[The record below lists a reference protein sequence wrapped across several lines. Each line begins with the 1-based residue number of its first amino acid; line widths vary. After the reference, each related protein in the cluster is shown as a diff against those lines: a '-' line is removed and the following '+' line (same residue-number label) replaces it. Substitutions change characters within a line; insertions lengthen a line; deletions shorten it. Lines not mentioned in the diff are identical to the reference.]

1 VLARE
6 LGSTRSRPFWP
17 TRVNL
22 TAAMVLVFFFVAA
35 IFEYIV
41 HGIRRDTTNQF
52 EHPTSAL
59 TVGMI
64 ALINGEVGGFAVLLA
79 GFIAGQLF

>member
-1 VLARE
+1 VE
-6 LGSTRSRPFWP
+6 LSAWP
-17 TRVNL
+17 TWVNL
-22 TAAMVLVFFFVAA
+22 SAAMVLVFFFFVAA

-52 EHPTSAL
+52 EHPTPAL

-64 ALINGEVGGFAVLLA
+64 AFIIGEVGGFAVLLA
-79 GFIAGQLF
+79 GFVAGQLF